1 MNNLGSTARNARVRE
16 GGGFLTARN
25 AEVRKVV
32 GFFYREERGGVQ
44 GGGFVYREERG
55 GAQGG
60 GILLPRGTRRC
71 ARWWVSFTAR
81 NAEVRKVGFN
91 TDYAYA

>member
-32 GFFYREERGGVQ
+32 GFFYRK
-44 GGGFVYREERG
+44 ERG

-60 GILLPRGTRRC
+60 GFLLPQGTRRC
-71 ARWWVSFTAR
+71 ARWGLTQIMHMHNW
-81 NAEVRKVGFN
+81 G
-91 TDYAYA
+91 

>member
-32 GFFYREERGGVQ
+32 GFFYREERGG
-44 GGGFVYREERG
+44 
-55 GAQGG
+55 AQGG
-60 GILLPRGTRRC
+60 
-71 ARWWVSFTAR
+71 V
-81 NAEVRKVGFN
+81 
-91 TDYAYA
+91 